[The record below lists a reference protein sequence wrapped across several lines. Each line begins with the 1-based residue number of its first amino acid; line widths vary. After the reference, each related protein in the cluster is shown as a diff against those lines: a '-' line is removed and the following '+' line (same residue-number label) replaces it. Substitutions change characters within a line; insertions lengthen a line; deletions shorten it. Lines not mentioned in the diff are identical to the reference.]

1 MPQSVRERLLDAAA
15 TEISAI
21 GIDRTSLRSI
31 ARTVGVSHQT
41 PAHIF
46 KNKTGVLT
54 ALAVRIIQ
62 TLGTEMNRVREAA
75 LASNADGKQIVTEI
89 GACYIQFAVGNPAL
103 FWLAVN
109 AEILD
114 HTAPELRQ
122 ALDETWSVLTDAV
135 HHAQAEGWRG
145 DQPAE
150 TVATMCWSIVHGMAS
165 IHNSKLHPSEL
176 QHRDTIALMRAV
188 ADLL

>member
-1 MPQSVRERLLDAAA
+1 VRDRLLDAAA
-15 TEISAI
+15 TEISTI
-21 GIDRTSLRSI
+21 GTDRTSLRSI

-75 LASNADGKQIVTEI
+75 LASDADGKQIVTEI
-89 GACYIQFAVGNPAL
+89 GVCYVHFAVGNPSL
-103 FWLAVN
+103 FGLAVH
-109 AEILD
+109 AELLN

-122 ALDETWSVLTDAV
+122 ALDTTWSVLTEAV
-135 HHAQAEGWRG
+135 RHAQTEGWRG

-150 TVATMCWSIVHGMAS
+150 TVATMCWSIVHGIAS
-165 IHNSKLHPSEL
+165 IHIARLHPTEL
-176 QHRDTIALMRAV
+176 QHRDTIDLMRKI